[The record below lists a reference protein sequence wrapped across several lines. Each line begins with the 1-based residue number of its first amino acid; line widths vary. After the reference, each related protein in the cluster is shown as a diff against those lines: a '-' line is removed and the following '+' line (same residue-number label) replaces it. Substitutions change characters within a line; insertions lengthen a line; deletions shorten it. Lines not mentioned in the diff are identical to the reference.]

1 MEPDLRA
8 AGSELEGKTGLGD
21 NMAPSN
27 LTLLFVTYVLQHV
40 RLLGISVSLSLKES
54 S

>member
-27 LTLLFVTYVLQHV
+27 LTLLFVAYVLRHV